1 MMRNRLLTSVS
12 RITCRDSLDS
22 IGFDAARE
30 HSAQL

>member
-1 MMRNRLLTSVS
+1 MMRERLLTAAP